1 MKMINCLIQ
10 NKRRISRG
18 LYLLAA
24 LIEQLPDEVAEQALR
39 LPKPAKGRTLTM
51 PAPTLLDQLQPKPK
65 RKRRNGKRRSP

>member
-1 MKMINCLIQ
+1 MKMIDCLIQ

-24 LIEQLPDEVAEQALR
+24 LIEQLPDTVAGIADPGR

-65 RKRRNGKRRSP
+65 RKRRNGKK